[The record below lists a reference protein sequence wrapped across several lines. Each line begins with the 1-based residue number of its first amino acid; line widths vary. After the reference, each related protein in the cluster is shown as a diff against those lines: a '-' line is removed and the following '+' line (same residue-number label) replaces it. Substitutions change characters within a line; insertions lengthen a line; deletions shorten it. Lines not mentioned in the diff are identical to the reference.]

1 MIYLRL
7 VKLILDL
14 RNIFHHNTHNNYL
27 NSSINLKEKHER
39 LFERFN

>member
-1 MIYLRL
+1 MIYSRL

-27 NSSINLKEKHER
+27 NTVVYLKEKHER